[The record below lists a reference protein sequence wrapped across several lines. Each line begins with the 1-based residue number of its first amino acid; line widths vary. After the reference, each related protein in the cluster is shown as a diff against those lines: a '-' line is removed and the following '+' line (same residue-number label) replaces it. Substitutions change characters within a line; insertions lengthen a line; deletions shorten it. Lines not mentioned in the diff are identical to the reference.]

1 MSSPPRP
8 AARRVGLDGNQL
20 VTGLIY
26 TVRDRDDSQQLGG
39 LGTLPTTHTGA
50 YRRRA
55 AYHCESL
62 PCCLRVGRA
71 VVASAT
77 GRGRALHIGVVRTD
91 VDPPSGQPGG
101 EPGILPFPPDR
112 QGELVVRHCHP
123 GGTGGQVNDLDT
135 ERLGG

>member
-55 AYHCESL
+55 AYH
-62 PCCLRVGRA
+62 
-71 VVASAT
+71 
-77 GRGRALHIGVVRTD
+77 
-91 VDPPSGQPGG
+91 
-101 EPGILPFPPDR
+101 
-112 QGELVVRHCHP
+112 
-123 GGTGGQVNDLDT
+123 
-135 ERLGG
+135 